1 VKDISNGTFLDYKN
15 FIKLTISG
23 PEPEEYYGLSY
34 QIYNVLEDLI
44 RI

>member
-1 VKDISNGTFLDYKN
+1 VKDILNGTFLDYQN
-15 FIKLTISG
+15 LINLTITG

-34 QIYNVLEDLI
+34 QIYNILEDLI